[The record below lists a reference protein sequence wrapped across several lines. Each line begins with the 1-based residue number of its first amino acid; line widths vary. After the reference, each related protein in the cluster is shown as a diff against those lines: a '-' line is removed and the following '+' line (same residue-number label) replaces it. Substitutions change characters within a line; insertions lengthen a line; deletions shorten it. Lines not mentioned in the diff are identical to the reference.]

1 MVDYQ
6 TPGDCLTGVAE
17 PGELCYGR
25 LSDTR
30 RLSYRSSRA
39 RELCFGTFILDSLG
53 CDTLGSQIF
62 EYLANSKPKSKIF

>member
-17 PGELCYGR
+17 PG
-25 LSDTR
+25 
-30 RLSYRSSRA
+30 
-39 RELCFGTFILDSLG
+39 ELCFGTFILDSLG